1 MSLDDD
7 FAMKVA
13 MDIEQEREALIDL
26 CARLIA
32 EPTMNP
38 SGRTMEVA
46 SVLQGFLADRGVQS
60 ERFAFDEETANIVA
74 SLVAERSG
82 RHRHLQRPHGYDA
95 AGRRGSLDG
104 TSPYPDQKGG
114 ASVWTWHGQA

>member
-7 FAMKVA
+7 FAMKLA

-38 SGRTMEVA
+38 IGENNGSCERLAGLSCRSWGPKRT
-46 SVLQGFLADRGVQS
+46 LRI
-60 ERFAFDEETANIVA
+60 R
-74 SLVAERSG
+74 
-82 RHRHLQRPHGYDA
+82 
-95 AGRRGSLDG
+95 
-104 TSPYPDQKGG
+104 
-114 ASVWTWHGQA
+114 